1 MKGCGMG
8 EKMERAAIRHT
19 HTHTHK
25 NLFSDFMLR
34 GEEEEEEK
42 RFK

>member
-19 HTHTHK
+19 HTHK
-25 NLFSDFMLR
+25 NLFSYFMLR